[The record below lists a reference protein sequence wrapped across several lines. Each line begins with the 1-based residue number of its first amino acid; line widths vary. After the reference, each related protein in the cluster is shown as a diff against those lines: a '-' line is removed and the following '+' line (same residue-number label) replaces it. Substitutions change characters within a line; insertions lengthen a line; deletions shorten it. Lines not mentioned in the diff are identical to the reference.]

1 MEAGEPTKRKSRASL
16 LEFPIQ
22 LLRQDLCLV
31 GKIEGPEEILSRQC
45 LFGIG
50 QESLNRREGVLLFLG
65 ELLLIDLRHDL
76 FSLLNTRGGIAFQLV
91 FIRHSHLG

>member
-1 MEAGEPTKRKSRASL
+1 MGRRFYASRFDAEGLSPGNHVSGGLMEAGEPTKRKSRASL

-45 LFGIG
+45 VFGIG
-50 QESLNRREGVLLFLG
+50 
-65 ELLLIDLRHDL
+65 
-76 FSLLNTRGGIAFQLV
+76 
-91 FIRHSHLG
+91 